1 MKNIFNKIAFILI
14 LGVAFTGCHDDLDQ
28 TPIDPD
34 VFSELDVYAN
44 ADEAKSALA
53 KLYAGYALTGQQGP
67 AGNPD
72 LNPNDIDEGFSQF
85 TRTLFNLNEL
95 TTDHAVCGWGDPGLP
110 DLHGLYWSASND
122 FANAM
127 YNRLGQEVSFCNS
140 FIENASQLSD
150 DVVQT
155 YIAEARFLRAYAYYN
170 LIDLFGNVPLQETV
184 ATTLPTQSSRQEV
197 FEFVEDELLEI
208 QDLLLDSRANE
219 YGRVDKVAAWALLS
233 RLYLNAETWGIT
245 PRPDD
250 VEPNFYNKC
259 VTYCDNIFN
268 STYRINDIDANGN
281 GTAYDE
287 LFLADN
293 DSNGA
298 QQEFIFV
305 VNFDGLQTQTYGG
318 STFLVHG
325 FIGGTMNPEDY
336 GVDSGWGGYRTTS
349 SMVEKFETAEI
360 DIDALNSG
368 LGGTLSDW
376 GLVGDATPN
385 GWGSTD
391 DIEMY
396 ETSTN
401 QFSIYAELSDGEF
414 KFRFDEDW
422 GVNYGDDGADGTLD
436 AGGANIAVTAGVY
449 LVTMDLDN
457 LTYSLTEVVP
467 SGDMRGMFYTDGQ
480 SLEIESIP
488 PFKWGYAVTKFKNI
502 DSNGNPGSAFGMGIQ
517 DLRCDTDV
525 PLIRLAEI
533 YLNYAEATLRGGNG
547 SIGTA
552 VDKINELR
560 TRAYGGTSGNIS
572 SSDLTLDF
580 ILDERSRELY
590 FELLRRTDL
599 IRYNY
604 FTTSD
609 YLWPWKGNQP
619 NGAAVGSYRN
629 LFPIPSNTL
638 ASNPNLQQNTGY

>member
-1 MKNIFNKIAFILI
+1 MKNIFNKFAFIFIIGAL
-14 LGVAFTGCHDDLDQ
+14 LNGCHDDLDQ

-44 ADEAKSALA
+44 ATEAKSALA

-67 AGNPD
+67 APAGNPD
-72 LNPNDIDEGFSQF
+72 IADIDEGFSQF

-110 DLHGLYWSASND
+110 DLHGMYWSASND

-140 FIENASQLSD
+140 FITNATQLSD
-150 DVVQT
+150 EVVQT

-170 LIDLFGNVPLQETV
+170 LMDLFGNVPIQTTV
-184 ATTLPTQSSRQEV
+184 ATTLPTQNTREEV
-197 FEFVEDELLEI
+197 FEFVETELLEV
-208 QDLLLDSRANE
+208 QDLLMDSGSNE
-219 YGRVDKVAAWALLS
+219 YGRVDEVAAWALLS
-233 RLYLNAETWGIT
+233 RLYLNAEVWTGT
-245 PRPDD
+245 PRYDD
-250 VEPNFYNKC
+250 C
-259 VTYCDNIFN
+259 ITYSNMVMN
-268 STYRINDIDANGN
+268 SSYIINMNDANGN

-293 DSNGA
+293 NSNGA
-298 QQEFIFV
+298 QNEFIFA
-305 VNFDGLQTQTYGG
+305 VNFDGIQTQTYGG
-318 STFLVHG
+318 TTFLVHAA
-325 FIGGTMNPEDY
+325 IGGTMVPSDY
-336 GVDSGWGGYRTTS
+336 GVDSGWGGLRTTS

-360 DIDALNSG
+360 DIDALNSS

-385 GWGSTD
+385 AWDGPD
-391 DIEMY
+391 VEMY

-401 QFSIYAELSDGEF
+401 QFSIYTELTSGF
-414 KFRFDEDW
+414 IKFRFDEDW
-422 GVNYGDDGADGTLD
+422 GVNYGDTGADGTLEP
-436 AGGANIAVTAGVY
+436 GGDNIAVDAGIY

-457 LTYSLTEVVP
+457 LTYSLTEIIP
-467 SGDMRGMFYTDGQ
+467 AGDMRGMFYTDGQ

-502 DSNGNPGSAFGMGIQ
+502 DSNGSPGVGSGQ
-517 DLRCDTDV
+517 DLRCDTDLA
-525 PLIRLAEI
+525 LIRLAEI

-547 SIGTA
+547 DMGTA
-552 VDKINELR
+552 VNKINELR

-572 SSDLTLDF
+572 ASDLTLDF

-590 FELLRRTDL
+590 WELLRRTDL
-599 IRYNY
+599 IRYDY
-604 FTTSD
+604 FTTNS
-609 YLWPWKGNQP
+609 YLWPFKGNQP

-638 ASNPNLQQNTGY
+638 LTNPNLQQNTGY